1 MIHKNINIQFPQF
14 ESKATM
20 EKTHQDIYSEFLKKE
35 IIVGEEVLEIHS
47 RHSENRTLEQDI
59 TIVNNIIKK
68 DGLVIIKTRDD
79 DTGLSF
85 TSYYQDWEG
94 SQRIVGKI
102 YRLVTPS
109 GQNMKKT
116 IFTTLP
122 LKF

>member
-1 MIHKNINIQFPQF
+1 
-14 ESKATM
+14 M

-79 DTGLSF
+79 DTGLWSQLLHVIKIGKAPRGLLEKS
-85 TSYYQDWEG
+85 TDW
-94 SQRIVGKI
+94 
-102 YRLVTPS
+102 
-109 GQNMKKT
+109 
-116 IFTTLP
+116 
-122 LKF
+122 